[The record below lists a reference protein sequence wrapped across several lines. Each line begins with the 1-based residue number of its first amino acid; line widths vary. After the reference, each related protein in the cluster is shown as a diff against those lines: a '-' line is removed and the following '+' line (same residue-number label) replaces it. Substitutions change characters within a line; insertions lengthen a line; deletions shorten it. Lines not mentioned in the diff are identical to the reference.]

1 MYSEAH
7 KSIDVDVFKEII
19 ENELFHAKLEEKFN
33 LLELV
38 RKVNGVEIRIPGL
51 DIDRKKETANIKFKQ
66 FGFKAKTDFDLEFRK
81 DVFENETIIKI
92 VPKKVYELQDRV
104 KRLPEPYCD
113 RGKLLLALL
122 SDSFERLKIKSKNI
136 IHNSDNDKQIGH
148 YAKKNIQMAKRNC
161 YDARLFLHKIQK
173 TKNKD
178 AIFLTFMANIFM
190 INVLTFLQKMFSS
203 YYNEKEIERLK
214 QKVELYDAIDL
225 NVLMEHKA
233 EYVVANKQEQFDDD
247 ISDDFRIKVNG
258 QINALVTVFY
268 DLRNKQL
275 QNGKNFLEGSDKAFI
290 HILSNNFFDKKGN
303 PVKPST
309 IIKCLQDYNDDKR
322 AKGDKRHDI
331 DPYF

>member
-38 RKVNGVEIRIPGL
+38 RKVNGVEIRISGL

-104 KRLPEPYCD
+104 KRLPEPYCE

-178 AIFLTFMANIFM
+178 AIFLVLMANVFM
-190 INVLTFLQKMFSS
+190 INVLSFLQKMFSS
-203 YYNEKEIERLK
+203 YYEETYIEKIK
-214 QKVELYDAIDL
+214 QKAELYDAINLNSIMEPQETYVTKKPVKDNVPINEESFL
-225 NVLMEHKA
+225 KWNLPVNVLA
-233 EYVVANKQEQFDDD
+233 T
-247 ISDDFRIKVNG
+247 
-258 QINALVTVFY
+258 LFY
-268 DLRNKQL
+268 DLMHQTVEDNLPYLEADTKAVQEMLHKHFVNKE
-275 QNGKNFLEGSDKAFI
+275 GKKLNK
-290 HILSNNFFDKKGN
+290 N
-303 PVKPST
+303 T
-309 IIKCLQDYNDDKR
+309 IATCLKESREDKR
-322 AKGDKRHDI
+322 ASENKKI
-331 DPYF
+331 DVQRYF